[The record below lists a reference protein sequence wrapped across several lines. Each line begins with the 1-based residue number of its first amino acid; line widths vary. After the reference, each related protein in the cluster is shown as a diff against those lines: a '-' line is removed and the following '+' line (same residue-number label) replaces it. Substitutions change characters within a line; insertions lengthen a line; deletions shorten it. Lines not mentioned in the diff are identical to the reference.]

1 MKSSVAVN
9 LLSQMFLAQF
19 SEEEHEA
26 LGMAIDALN
35 TLAARPEMGEWILT
49 PMLPDNHRY
58 KCSICNRHHR
68 ERYDYCPSCGTKMK
82 GEEYAGKI
90 ELSKLR
96 RSNQRG

>member
-35 TLAARPEMGEWILT
+35 TLAARPEIIMCKDCKYLQEVRSEESARKFGQI
-49 PMLPDNHRY
+49 
-58 KCSICNRHHR
+58 S
-68 ERYDYCPSCGTKMK
+68 SCGAKMK
-82 GEEYAGKI
+82 GE
-90 ELSKLR
+90 
-96 RSNQRG
+96 